1 LLIYLHF
8 AFRLYLPGYNVTKNA
23 DLNIYV
29 WNYPHK
35 VHTLWENKNVDVKFS
50 AHDTFLE
57 LPSSGTLKIERL
69 ESQIIKVLGAN
80 KLNKGPKHDSQN
92 RLSSPMSEGGEP

>member
-1 LLIYLHF
+1 
-8 AFRLYLPGYNVTKNA
+8 
-23 DLNIYV
+23 
-29 WNYPHK
+29 
-35 VHTLWENKNVDVKFS
+35 
-50 AHDTFLE
+50 
-57 LPSSGTLKIERL
+57 L